1 MMDAAVHPKL
11 TRAEVGRYA
20 ATGFLHPIDAL
31 SADEADRFRL
41 SYERVAALLGG
52 SPRAVQLIQ
61 IQRYYDWAW
70 ELGHH
75 PAVLDAVECVLG
87 PDIILWSASVFPKR
101 AHDPSFVTMHQD
113 GTYWG
118 LEGGAVTTAWVALT
132 DSKRENGCMR
142 IVPGSQKSEIL
153 PHKDTYG
160 PDNLLTRGQ
169 VVEAECAEADIVDIE
184 LDQGQMSLHH
194 VRAIHG
200 SRSNSSAMPRIG
212 FAARYVTP
220 DVKPLDSGQSAV
232 LVRGR
237 DRFGHWELQEDPPAF
252 GSLESAVRAHQEEA
266 GEFVAMLTRD

>member
-1 MMDAAVHPKL
+1 MDAGVHSKL
-11 TRAEVGRYA
+11 SQDQVERYE

-31 SADEADRFRL
+31 STDEADRYRL
-41 SYERVAALLGG
+41 AYERVAALLGG
-52 SPRAVQLIQ
+52 APKAVQLIQ

-75 PAVLDAVECVLG
+75 PAVLAAVERVLG

-101 AHDPSFVTMHQD
+101 AHDPGFVTMHQD

-118 LEGGAVTTAWVALT
+118 LEGGSVTTAWVALT
-132 DSKRENGCMR
+132 DSTRENGCMR
-142 IVPGSQKSEIL
+142 IVPGSQKSAIL
-153 PHKDTYG
+153 PHKDTYA

-169 VVEAECAEADIVDIE
+169 VVEAECDEADIVDIE
-184 LDQGQMSLHH
+184 LRQGQMSLHH

-200 SRSNSSAMPRIG
+200 SRSNSSAKPRIG

-220 DVKPLDSGQSAV
+220 DVKPLNSGQSAV

-237 DRFGHWELQEDPPAF
+237 DRFGHWDLQGEPPAF
-252 GSLESAVRAHQEEA
+252 GNLESAVRAHQQEA
-266 GEFVAMLTRD
+266 GEFVTILTRD